1 MSLSTAGANGFK
13 AFSRSTP
20 QLYRDCLRLV
30 KHIAGRSQK
39 GENIRRVLRHEFR
52 KNATLDDPAKVEQ
65 LKSNAVRGLANY
77 LMIES
82 ASKDARLGK
91 QANIFA
97 EKEIKE
103 ANEALNPN
111 TSHTNK

>member
-52 KNATLDDPAKVEQ
+52 KNATLEDPAKVEQ